1 MHNILARLAALL
13 IVAHA
18 APALACSCVRM
29 SFEETV
35 ARTPAVFEG
44 RVLET
49 RDIAAEHSLV
59 ARVDASAW
67 RKGRPRRSVVVVTS
81 SASTMCGYP
90 LVPGRT
96 YTFGGAFDRRGRL
109 ATNMCVM
116 VPLNSPRAR

>member
-13 IVAHA
+13 VAAHA
-18 APALACSCVRM
+18 GSALACSCVHM

-35 ARTPAVFEG
+35 ARTPVVFEG
-44 RVLET
+44 RVVEAH
-49 RDIAAEHSLV
+49 DIASEHSLV
-59 ARVDASAW
+59 ARVDARAW

-81 SASTMCGYP
+81 SVPTMCGYP
-90 LVPGRT
+90 LVPGRA